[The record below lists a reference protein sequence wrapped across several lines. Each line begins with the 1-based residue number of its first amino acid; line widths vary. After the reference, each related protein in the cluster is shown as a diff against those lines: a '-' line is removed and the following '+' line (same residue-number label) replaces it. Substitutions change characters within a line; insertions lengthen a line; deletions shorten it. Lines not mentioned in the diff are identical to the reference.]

1 MRPKP
6 LKHAATVQQPQRE
19 GTSSHH
25 LLVWREHM
33 SIESSMALL
42 QEHTFLLQNVLFGM
56 SVQVASTKT
65 KHVFTESKVVRHQRL
80 ANDS

>member
-1 MRPKP
+1 
-6 LKHAATVQQPQRE
+6 
-19 GTSSHH
+19 
-25 LLVWREHM
+25 M